1 MKAKLRISYKI
12 KFLILLSLVLFGCS
26 ESWLDYDKRGSQ
38 IPDTF
43 YKTDAQA
50 FEGLAAAFDRWQSG
64 IGFNYYYLHLG
75 LSDENYAGGGSRGDN
90 GGILE
95 EINEYRFTPDN
106 TGIRGH
112 YQWLYQCVY
121 RANLVINRVTPDT
134 ENKKIDVAMAKV
146 LRAYAYFF
154 LVNMWGDVPLVL
166 AELSADEYNQPRTP
180 AADIYAQIEKDL
192 TEAIAD
198 LPVRGNLTGDYVN
211 LISKGAAQSI
221 LGKAYLFQKKYSEAA
236 AIFDQVITSGDYD
249 LYPDY
254 SKVLRKDSEYGV
266 ESVWEIPFIT
276 NQNYTSFPG
285 SESGMGV
292 FLIFVS
298 PRETQFYCPSLGIA
312 QPMGWC
318 FLNPHKE
325 VYDAYINAG
334 DNVRRQANIISKTEI
349 ETLGGYLQY
358 PAPPST
364 GYTPY
369 GNDGY
374 IQLRYVNYLTE
385 GEGVVDWFKLANNGT
400 NARMVRFAD
409 VLLMA
414 AEANNKKTPADDVKA
429 RTYLNR
435 VRTRVSLPDVTSS
448 GEELFAAIKLER
460 KLELFYE
467 GGRYLDLQR
476 WQGDLG
482 TSGEAYLA
490 LKDQGKSVP
499 SGVPGAPILQP
510 DAGYKTGKNELLPIP
525 SYEMQVNAEMT
536 QNPGY

>member
-1 MKAKLRISYKI
+1 MKAISKKINKTKL
-12 KFLILLSLVLFGCS
+12 LILFSLVLFGCS

-43 YKTDAQA
+43 YKTDAQS
-50 FEGLAAAFDRWQSG
+50 FEGLSAAFDSWQSG
-64 IGFNYYYLHLG
+64 MGFNYLYLHLG

-95 EINEYRFTPDN
+95 EINEFRFTPDN

-112 YQWLYQCVY
+112 YQWLYSCIY
-121 RANLVINRVTPDT
+121 RANLIVNRVTPDSD
-134 ENKKIDVAMAKV
+134 NKKIDIAMAKV

-154 LVNMWGDVPLVL
+154 LVNLWGDVPLVL
-166 AELSADEYNQPRTP
+166 AELAADEYNQPRTP
-180 AADIYAQIEKDL
+180 KADVYAQIEKDL

-198 LPVRGNLTGDYVN
+198 LPARNSLQGNYKH

-221 LGKAYLFQKKYSEAA
+221 LGKAYLFQKKYTEAA
-236 AIFDQVITSGDYD
+236 NIFDQVITSGDYD

-266 ESVWEIPFIT
+266 ESVWEIPFMT
-276 NQNYTSFPG
+276 NQNYTGFPG
-285 SESGMGV
+285 SESGMGI

-298 PRETQFYCPSLGIA
+298 PRETQFFCPALQIA
-312 QPMGWC
+312 QPTGWC
-318 FLNPHKE
+318 FLNPHKDI
-325 VYDAYINAG
+325 YDSYVAAG
-334 DNVRRQANIISKTEI
+334 DVVRRQANIISKAEI
-349 ETLGGYLQY
+349 EGLGGYLQY
-358 PAPPST
+358 PAPPAT

-374 IQLRYVNYLTE
+374 IQLRYVNHLS
-385 GEGVVDWFKLANNGT
+385 EGVGVIDWFKLCNNGT
-400 NARMVRFAD
+400 NVRMIRFAD

-414 AEANNKKTPADDVKA
+414 AEANNRKTPADDAKA

-435 VRTRVSLPDVTSS
+435 VRTRVSLPDVNSS
-448 GEELFAAIKLER
+448 GADLFAAIKLER

-476 WQGDLG
+476 WQEDLG
-482 TSGEAYLA
+482 SSGDAYLA
-490 LKDQGKSVP
+490 LKDQGKVVP
-499 SGVPGAPILQP
+499 SGIPGSPILQP
-510 DAGYKTGKNELLPIP
+510 DAGYKLNKNEYLPIP
-525 SYEMQVNAEMT
+525 SYEIQVNSAMT